1 MLKYLAGYG
10 GAALAFVIL
19 DGLWLALI
27 APRIYK
33 PILGDLLT
41 GQVRAAPAV
50 AFYVLFV
57 LGVVVLAVRPAL
69 KSGVW
74 SEALVLGLILGAV
87 AYGAY
92 DLTNHATLR
101 VWSLKITLADMI
113 WGSLAS
119 GVGAVAG
126 FYAARLVT
134 K

>member
-1 MLKYLAGYG
+1 MLKYLAAYG
-10 GAALAFVIL
+10 GAAAAFVVL
-19 DGLWLALI
+19 DGLWLSLA

-41 GQVRAAPAV
+41 GQVRIAPAIV
-50 AFYVLFV
+50 FYLLFV
-57 LGVVVLAVRPAL
+57 LGIVILAVRPAL

-74 SEALVLGLILGAV
+74 TEALVLGVILGAV

-92 DLTNHATLR
+92 DLTNHATLK
-101 VWSLKITLADMI
+101 VWSIKITLSDMI

-119 GVGAVAG
+119 GAGAVAG